1 MKALGRNL
9 IIQKIEEG
17 TTETKG
23 GLLLAETHKEDIR
36 YVKAKIIDVGDELD
50 ILKKED
56 TIFYDKHAGH
66 KIEIENKSYH
76 VIKSH
81 DVVVVL

>member
-9 IIQKIEEG
+9 IIEKIEEG

-23 GLLLAETHKEDIR
+23 GLLLAETHREDIR
-36 YVKAKIIDVGDELD
+36 YIKAKIIEVGDELNILQKGD
-50 ILKKED
+50 I
-56 TIFYDKHAGH
+56 IFYDKHAGH
-66 KIEIENKSYH
+66 KIEMENKSYH